1 MKRLFILLLTV
12 SLFFGLNGCK
22 DFLNVT
28 PITKQSGNNYWNT
41 QQDVE
46 QFTRGLYSQLRD
58 KVAIGSYFITV
69 GDLRCSPWV
78 QNRSDRDYIG
88 YLARNQ
94 IAQLIASGN
103 YDTYFGFSE
112 ISRWQSFYKIIQGAN
127 IMIDKIEDV
136 PDKNF
141 SSTERKKYI
150 AEGTFIRN
158 LCYFFMVRMYGDV
171 PYYTD
176 AYHSGP
182 TKRMPMVQ
190 VLKNCVADLKGVTE
204 NLPWTYKDPA
214 KRAVRAMKGSALI
227 LMMHM
232 NMWLAGFDEPNKQAY
247 WNATDSLG
255 QHLIAD
261 NNGAYELLPLDEYN
275 TIFDG
280 RSKEGLF
287 EIPQN
292 LNYGESFGYSTF
304 SDLVL
309 HYPNKT
315 GITSYV
321 YPIKDFL
328 DEMFPPGEPDKRK
341 DLWFNSDEMYKQDGS
356 FQYLKY
362 VNVFAREGEDVNPD
376 DNMMIFRYPDAY
388 LLRAEALNDLG
399 KDNEARELL
408 NVIRDRAGA
417 TPASTRV
424 EGSKLSDMIYWER
437 CRAFLG
443 EHMYY
448 YTLVRTK
455 KIVDPDYCFHPMSV
469 AAFKE
474 GAWTWPLDRS
484 VLENNPEMKL
494 NEYWVK

>member
-1 MKRLFILLLTV
+1 MKRLFIILLTV
-12 SLFFGLNGCK
+12 SLFSGLNGCK

-78 QNRSDRDYIG
+78 QNRADRDYIG
-88 YLARNQ
+88 FLDRNQ
-94 IAQLIASGN
+94 IATLIASGN

-158 LCYFFMVRMYGDV
+158 LCYFIMVRMYGDV

-176 AYHSGP
+176 AYHSGR

-232 NMWLAGFDEPNKQAY
+232 NMWLAGFDEANKEAY
-247 WNATDSLG
+247 WSATD
-255 QHLIAD
+255 
-261 NNGAYELLPLDEYN
+261 
-275 TIFDG
+275 
-280 RSKEGLF
+280 
-287 EIPQN
+287 
-292 LNYGESFGYSTF
+292 
-304 SDLVL
+304 
-309 HYPNKT
+309 
-315 GITSYV
+315 
-321 YPIKDFL
+321 
-328 DEMFPPGEPDKRK
+328 
-341 DLWFNSDEMYKQDGS
+341 
-356 FQYLKY
+356 
-362 VNVFAREGEDVNPD
+362 
-376 DNMMIFRYPDAY
+376 
-388 LLRAEALNDLG
+388 
-399 KDNEARELL
+399 
-408 NVIRDRAGA
+408 
-417 TPASTRV
+417 
-424 EGSKLSDMIYWER
+424 
-437 CRAFLG
+437 
-443 EHMYY
+443 
-448 YTLVRTK
+448 
-455 KIVDPDYCFHPMSV
+455 
-469 AAFKE
+469 
-474 GAWTWPLDRS
+474 
-484 VLENNPEMKL
+484 
-494 NEYWVK
+494 